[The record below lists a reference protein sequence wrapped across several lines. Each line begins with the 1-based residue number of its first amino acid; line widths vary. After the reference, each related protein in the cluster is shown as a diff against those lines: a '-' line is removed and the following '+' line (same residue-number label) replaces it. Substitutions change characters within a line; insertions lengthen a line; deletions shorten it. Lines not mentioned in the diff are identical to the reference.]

1 MTDRFT
7 ERVERLLNRVPGYTG
22 YRNKESMR
30 DDDRRLR
37 QEIARELTQAIDRLT
52 SVSSRLASERQL
64 SKISTIENTIGRVRH
79 LESRVRTATYGY
91 GGLFSD
97 RSVDEFALQQLKQ
110 FEVDLRGVVLNYV
123 KPRDLGAEYRMY
135 YSAGYTIPTS
145 SLRQN
150 GNLELTP
157 ADRQQIS
164 VKEHEQD

>member
-1 MTDRFT
+1 MLVIRAGKT
-7 ERVERLLNRVPGYTG
+7 
-22 YRNKESMR
+22 
-30 DDDRRLR
+30 RRR
-37 QEIARELTQAIDRLT
+37 IAQET
-52 SVSSRLASERQL
+52 
-64 SKISTIENTIGRVRH
+64 
-79 LESRVRTATYGY
+79 LE
-91 GGLFSD
+91 
-97 RSVDEFALQQLKQ
+97 QLKQ

-157 ADRQQIS
+157 ADRQRIS